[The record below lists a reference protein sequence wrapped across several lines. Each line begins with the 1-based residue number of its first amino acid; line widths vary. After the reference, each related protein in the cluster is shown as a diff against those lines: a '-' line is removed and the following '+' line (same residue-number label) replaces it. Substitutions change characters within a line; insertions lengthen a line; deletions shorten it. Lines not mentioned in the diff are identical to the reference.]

1 MADVVSGPPDALR
14 LDAAALRALPRPIAS
29 RVVRLALYAASEPED
44 VAPPTREAVEAV
56 LDLAGGRPG
65 RRRDLAAGS
74 TARREQGYVL
84 VSRTSPESR
93 V

>member
-74 TARREQGYVL
+74 TARRERGYVL